1 MRAPFRFLFSFFG
14 INRPANSS
22 TICLDMVGPARLH
35 SFILCLTMRQLK
47 SAMFPV
53 PAKFSPLFL
62 QVFKMPKVKSRSRT
76 SRAPAGAQKRASPRA
91 SVRASSVATRG
102 LSVRTTMRS
111 PAPVPGQASATPVTS
126 QDPLRLPQPEQLSQP
141 DALLSPQIME
151 ALITRVV
158 DEVSCHLSPAENPA
172 SLPPTVPS
180 ALQEVPVTTAAT
192 QSSSSTAAP
201 DAIATSVVQ
210 GSLATAS
217 ATVMGLIPSTSD
229 GPPQVPGQCFQS
241 VALPVDAHVT
251 DKLREKIWKD
261 EYIDFGSLLANP
273 AYANRYQLAVQNPES
288 GPLPSLCIEPITKA
302 KKITSIESWL
312 NCFHTRQFPH
322 EAPALMKYC
331 DTVQD
336 LAVRGHNW
344 KYYDENFRF
353 LRQAHCSALPWDQ
366 IHDELW
372 LKSNQ
377 VTQPRPFQ
385 TTSQGRVPGKVD
397 TTPKGYRF
405 RFHKGRKCAPGC
417 AYKHQC
423 YKCEGSHP
431 VSNCNF
437 RGQSKQSSC
446 HPSTARSQS
455 SHPANTRKS

>member
-1 MRAPFRFLFSFFG
+1 
-14 INRPANSS
+14 
-22 TICLDMVGPARLH
+22 
-35 SFILCLTMRQLK
+35 
-47 SAMFPV
+47 
-53 PAKFSPLFL
+53 
-62 QVFKMPKVKSRSRT
+62 MPKVNSRSRT
-76 SRAPAGAQKRASPRA
+76 SRAPVGAPKRASPRA
-91 SVRASSVATRG
+91 SVRASSMATRG
-102 LSVRTTMRS
+102 LSVRSNRRS
-111 PAPVPGQASATPVTS
+111 PAPAHGQASATPVTS
-126 QDPLRLPQPEQLSQP
+126 QDSPILPQPEQLSQH

-151 ALITRVV
+151 TLITRVA
-158 DEVSCHLSPAENPA
+158 DEVSRRLSPAENPA
-172 SLPPTVPS
+172 SLPRTVLS
-180 ALQEVPVTTAAT
+180 ALQEVPITTAAT
-192 QSSSSTAAP
+192 QSSSSPAAS
-201 DAIATSVVQ
+201 DAIATTVVQ

-217 ATVMGLIPSTSD
+217 AAVMGLVPSTSE

-241 VALPVDAHVT
+241 VALPVDARVT
-251 DKLREKIWKD
+251 DKLREKIWRD

-273 AYANRYQLAVQNPES
+273 VYANRFQLAVQNPES
-288 GPLPSLCIEPITKA
+288 GPLPSLCIEPLTKA
-302 KKITSIESWL
+302 KKITSIKSWL
-312 NCFHTRQFPH
+312 NCFHIFVGIYNRRFPH

-353 LRQAHCSALPWDQ
+353 LRQAHRSALPWDR

-377 VTQPRPFQ
+377 VSQPRSFQ
-385 TTSQGRVPGKVD
+385 PTSQGRVPVKVD
-397 TTPKGYRF
+397 TTPKGYCF
-405 RFHKGRKCAPGC
+405 RFHKGRKCASGC

-437 RGQSKQSSC
+437 RCQSKQSSF

-455 SHPANTRKS
+455 SHPANTSKS

>member
-1 MRAPFRFLFSFFG
+1 MARHK
-14 INRPANSS
+14 
-22 TICLDMVGPARLH
+22 CL
-35 SFILCLTMRQLK
+35 
-47 SAMFPV
+47 
-53 PAKFSPLFL
+53 
-62 QVFKMPKVKSRSRT
+62 
-76 SRAPAGAQKRASPRA
+76 
-91 SVRASSVATRG
+91 
-102 LSVRTTMRS
+102 
-111 PAPVPGQASATPVTS
+111 
-126 QDPLRLPQPEQLSQP
+126 
-141 DALLSPQIME
+141 
-151 ALITRVV
+151 
-158 DEVSCHLSPAENPA
+158 
-172 SLPPTVPS
+172 
-180 ALQEVPVTTAAT
+180 
-192 QSSSSTAAP
+192 
-201 DAIATSVVQ
+201 
-210 GSLATAS
+210 
-217 ATVMGLIPSTSD
+217 
-229 GPPQVPGQCFQS
+229 QS
-241 VALPVDAHVT
+241 VALPVDARVT

-273 AYANRYQLAVQNPES
+273 VYANRYQLAVQNPEG

-312 NCFHTRQFPH
+312 NCFHIFVGIYTRRFPH

-353 LRQAHCSALPWDQ
+353 LRQAHRSALPWDR

-397 TTPKGYRF
+397 TTPKGYCF
-405 RFHKGRKCAPGC
+405 CFHKGRKCAPGC
-417 AYKHQC
+417 AYKYQC

-437 RGQSKQSSC
+437 RGQSK
-446 HPSTARSQS
+446 
-455 SHPANTRKS
+455 

>member
-1 MRAPFRFLFSFFG
+1 
-14 INRPANSS
+14 
-22 TICLDMVGPARLH
+22 
-35 SFILCLTMRQLK
+35 MRQLK
-47 SAMFPV
+47 SALFPV

-62 QVFKMPKVKSRSRT
+62 QIFKMPKVKSRSRT
-76 SRAPAGAQKRASPRA
+76 SRAPAGAPQRASPRA

-102 LSVRTTMRS
+102 LSARTSRRS
-111 PAPVPGQASATPVTS
+111 PAPVPGQASATPVTF
-126 QDPLRLPQPEQLSQP
+126 QDPPRLPQPEQLSQR

-151 ALITRVV
+151 TLITRVA
-158 DEVSCHLSPAENPA
+158 DEVSRRLSPAENLT
-172 SLPPTVPS
+172 SLPPPVPS

-192 QSSSSTAAP
+192 QSASSTAAS

-217 ATVMGLIPSTSD
+217 AAVMGLIPSTSD

-241 VALPVDAHVT
+241 VALPVDARVT
-251 DKLREKIWKD
+251 DKLRDKIWKD

-273 AYANRYQLAVQNPES
+273 VYANRYQLAVQNPES

-312 NCFHTRQFPH
+312 NCFHIFVGIYTRRFPH

-353 LRQAHCSALPWDQ
+353 LRQAHRSALPWDR

-377 VTQPRPFQ
+377 VTQPRLFQ
-385 TTSQGRVPGKVD
+385 PTPQGRVPGKVD
-397 TTPKGYRF
+397 TTPKGYCF

-437 RGQSKQSSC
+437 RGQSKQSSG
-446 HPSTARSQS
+446 HPSTAKSQS